1 MATSTLKKAGKFA
14 FKFPDGWETGT
25 FRSIYKA
32 TGKPIDAERLGKVCL
47 YFKSFKQCLY
57 VHLDASEYG
66 CNNMWCTFK
75 PQHKKND

>member
-47 YFKSFKQCLY
+47 YFKSFK
-57 VHLDASEYG
+57 
-66 CNNMWCTFK
+66 
-75 PQHKKND
+75 